1 MVRVASVFSVSVIKF
16 HCVNSHVCL
25 VFQFQAVRQVSSGS
39 RFRQPL
45 EDCDPNSQDSGYCY
59 SDDSKSTSS
68 DFPFAQPSGLAP
80 RRSTTDS
87 PRRSLHSPSST
98 ESNDDGF
105 IDFIL
110 PVSFYLFLLDFKFI
124 YLYAVK
130 FHYLKAELYIRYM
143 CSYQKGWVTYATK
156 ILRPFLHQSKILIFG
171 I

>member
-1 MVRVASVFSVSVIKF
+1 M
-16 HCVNSHVCL
+16 L
-25 VFQFQAVRQVSSGS
+25 QFQAVRQVSSGS

-87 PRRSLHSPSST
+87 PRRSLHSSSST

-110 PVSFYLFLLDFKFI
+110 PVSFFNF
-124 YLYAVK
+124 
-130 FHYLKAELYIRYM
+130 FH
-143 CSYQKGWVTYATK
+143 
-156 ILRPFLHQSKILIFG
+156 
-171 I
+171 